1 MDGRARLLAAGCIV
15 SGAVLALMI
24 LSPLLS
30 PYGAFRGLDGSP
42 GFIDGGWE
50 GGGPASLAYLL
61 GDLVC
66 HQEESRSLIL
76 NGSQMLRRNPGA

>member
-1 MDGRARLLAAGCIV
+1 MLTHGRGCEAMDGRARLLAAGCIA
-15 SGAVLALMI
+15 SGAILALMI

-50 GGGPASLAYLL
+50 GGGPASLY
-61 GDLVC
+61 
-66 HQEESRSLIL
+66 HIRNSRKRVLIF
-76 NGSQMLRRNPGA
+76 S